1 MGIISEATQRLEKSE
16 NTCLWSKMFPEVK
29 VLIDSETLQARIR
42 ELGERLAHDYAGL
55 NPLLVGVLKGSV
67 LFMSDLMRVIPI
79 PVACDF
85 VAISSYGM
93 ETHTSGIVRLIKD
106 LDAEISGRHVLVV
119 EDIVDT
125 GLTLSYLL
133 DILRAR
139 HPTSLKVCTL
149 LQKPARKKV
158 DVPLDYCGFTIPD
171 EFVVGYGLDYAEKYR
186 NLPFIGVL
194 KMS

>member
-1 MGIISEATQRLEKSE
+1 MISEVTQIPEESE
-16 NTCLWSKMFPEVK
+16 AACVWSETFPEVK
-29 VLIDSETLQARIR
+29 ILIAPEALQTKIR
-42 ELGERLAHDYAGL
+42 ELGERLAQDYAGL

-93 ETHTSGIVRLIKD
+93 ETHTSGIVRLNKD
-106 LDAEISGRHVLVV
+106 LDTEIAGRHVLVV

-133 DILRAR
+133 DILKAR
-139 HPTSLKVCTL
+139 RPASLKVCTL

-158 DVPLDYCGFTIPD
+158 EVPLDYCGFTIPD

-194 KMS
+194 KML

>member
-1 MGIISEATQRLEKSE
+1 MSATTEVKMPETSEEI
-16 NTCLWSKMFPEVK
+16 CLWTETFPEVK
-29 VLIDSETLQARIR
+29 VLIDSKILQAKIE
-42 ELGERLAHDYAGL
+42 ELGKQLAHDYAGL
-55 NPLLVGVLKGSV
+55 NPLFIGVLKGSV

-93 ETHTSGIVRLIKD
+93 ETHTSGIVRLNKD
-106 LDAEISGRHVLVV
+106 LDTEISDRHVLVV

-139 HPTSLKVCTL
+139 RPASLKVCTL

-158 DVPLDYCGFTIPD
+158 EVPLDYCGFTIPD

-194 KMS
+194 RIS

>member
-1 MGIISEATQRLEKSE
+1 MTEVKIPNKNEATP
-16 NTCLWSKMFPEVK
+16 LWSAAFPEVK
-29 VLIDSETLQARIR
+29 VLIAPDTLQAKIQ
-42 ELGERLAHDYAGL
+42 ELGERLTHDYAGL

-67 LFMSDLMRVIPI
+67 FFMSDLMRVIPI

-93 ETHTSGIVRLIKD
+93 ETHTSGIVRLNKD
-106 LDAEISGRHVLVV
+106 LDTEISGRHVLVV

-133 DILRAR
+133 DILQAR
-139 HPTSLKVCTL
+139 RPAGLKVCTL

-158 DVPLDYCGFTIPD
+158 EVPLDYCGFTIPD

>member
-1 MGIISEATQRLEKSE
+1 MISEVTQIPEESE
-16 NTCLWSKMFPEVK
+16 TACVWSETFPEVK
-29 VLIDSETLQARIR
+29 ILIAPEALQMKIR
-42 ELGERLAHDYAGL
+42 ELGERLAQDYAGL

-93 ETHTSGIVRLIKD
+93 ETHTSGIVRLNKD
-106 LDAEISGRHVLVV
+106 LDTEIAGRHVLVV

-133 DILRAR
+133 DILKAR
-139 HPTSLKVCTL
+139 RPASLKVCTL

-158 DVPLDYCGFTIPD
+158 EVPLDYCGFTIPD

-194 KMS
+194 KML